1 MVRLVLICKN
11 EGCDFAVL
19 GSKFGICDLC
29 EEEEW
34 NSSDWEDDED
44 PWELI
49 HEYIRNLHK

>member
-11 EGCDFAVL
+11 EGCDYAVL
-19 GSKFGICDLC
+19 GSKLGICDIC
-29 EEEEW
+29 EEEEM